1 MEVLSKNYTC
11 NYCVEYVRV
20 AGIKFKIVSESF
32 QGTNYKLYV
41 QQLTELL
48 TTIALC
54 SNDIKDIDEIVD
66 IPSYS
71 YSDEKMSLA
80 KKNIKTA
87 KKWLSDLYE

>member
-1 MEVLSKNYTC
+1 MEILSKNYTI

-20 AGIKFKIVSESF
+20 AGMKFKIISESF

-48 TTIALC
+48 TTIALY
-54 SNDIKDIDEIVD
+54 SNDIKDIDGIVE

-71 YSDEKMSLA
+71 YTDEKISLA

>member
-20 AGIKFKIVSESF
+20 ADIKFKIVSESF

-41 QQLTELL
+41 QQLTERL
-48 TTIALC
+48 TTIALY
-54 SNDIKDIDEIVD
+54 SGDIKDIDEIVD